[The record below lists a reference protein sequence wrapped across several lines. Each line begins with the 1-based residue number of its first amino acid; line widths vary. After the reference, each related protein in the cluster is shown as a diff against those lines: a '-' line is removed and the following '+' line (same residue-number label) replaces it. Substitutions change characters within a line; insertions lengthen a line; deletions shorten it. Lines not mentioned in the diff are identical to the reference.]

1 MTSLTAGDLNT
12 ALDGARLAL
21 AAMAYLLIKHCAAD
35 FLLQTET
42 QRRGKGIYGAL
53 GGITHSATHVVLT
66 APVFLMLP
74 PVGAGAI
81 AALLA
86 GEFVVH
92 YHIDWSKDQ
101 ILRRQGW
108 TTRATAFW
116 WALGIDQLAHGLT
129 YVALLWLAVALAD
142 PALIPAPLTQ

>member
-1 MTSLTAGDLNT
+1 MTSLTTGDLNA

-42 QRRGKGIYGAL
+42 QRRGKGVYGAL

-74 PVGAGAI
+74 PVSAGAI

-101 ILRRQGW
+101 ILRRRAW
-108 TTRATAFW
+108 TTRDTAFW

-129 YVALLWLAVALAD
+129 YVGLLWLAATMID
-142 PALIPAPLTQ
+142 PALSLPH